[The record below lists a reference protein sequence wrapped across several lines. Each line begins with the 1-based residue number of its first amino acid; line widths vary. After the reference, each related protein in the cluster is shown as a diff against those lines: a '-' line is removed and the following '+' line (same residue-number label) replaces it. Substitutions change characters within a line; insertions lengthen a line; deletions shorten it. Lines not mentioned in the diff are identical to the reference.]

1 MNMKKRAL
9 ILVMAGMAVLLAG
22 CVNPDGS
29 PNNTGSGALVG
40 GAMGA
45 LTGAAI
51 GGRGHAGPD
60 ALIGAAAGALAGGLI
75 GNAADREQE
84 ARQRVLAPPAYAYVQ
99 AVPSQPTSIAD
110 VESMAKAGVSDDVI
124 ISQIRNTRT
133 GGGGC
138 DRPAQCGRERK
149 GVEFHDQHAV
159 PVGRTVADATV
170 PGSLRSIRSQ
180 RSPCTGERLT
190 LRSISDTKRPTHGG
204 RLTGRSALSNLRPI
218 PCSEG
223 VLAPLH
229 RSLHAGRKF
238 LIIRRLE
245 WSLD

>member
-1 MNMKKRAL
+1 MNRNKHGL
-9 ILVMAGMAVLLAG
+9 ILATAGVAVLLSG

-84 ARQRVLAPPAYAYVQ
+84 ARWQAMAPRAYYVDAGQ
-99 AVPSQPTSIAD
+99 SRPTSVAD
-110 VESMAKAGVSDDVI
+110 VKAMAKAGVSDDVI

-133 GGGGC
+133 IYHLTST
-138 DRPAQCGRERK
+138 DVIALRDA
-149 GVEFHDQHAV
+149 GVSE
-159 PVGRTVADATV
+159 PVLNFMLNT
-170 PGSLRSIRSQ
+170 P
-180 RSPCTGERLT
+180 T
-190 LRSISDTKRPTHGG
+190 LWAAR
-204 RLTGRSALSNLRPI
+204 
-218 PCSEG
+218 
-223 VLAPLH
+223 
-229 RSLHAGRKF
+229 
-238 LIIRRLE
+238 
-245 WSLD
+245 